1 MVPRTRLRTLTIF
14 DFRLNGVSL
23 PRQPDAV
30 YRKSGI
36 ENRKSQE
43 GVGLSNHT
51 GRKVTLAREVG
62 FCFGVKRAINLTR
75 QALAERNDVF
85 ILGELVH
92 NPRVTDELE
101 AKGLRKTTDIDGR
114 STGTMVIRAHGLP
127 KAKIAEVESRGLEI
141 VDATCPIVLRAQEAA
156 KALEERGCQVVI
168 IGDANHAEIKGVI
181 GALERKVLVVDSV
194 EELRAAKAAHKLMRK
209 VGVIFQTTHALEL
222 CREIVCELMF
232 MCKEVQIINTICRPV
247 QNRQD
252 DALALAKKVDLMLVI
267 GSRTSANTVE
277 LAALCR
283 HHNPHTVHIESA
295 TDLEPAVFDWA
306 EHIGIAS
313 GLSTPDDL
321 VEDLRAMVM
330 SYDGPIVPANR
341 PLVDF
346 DGIPAQA

>member
-1 MVPRTRLRTLTIF
+1 V
-14 DFRLNGVSL
+14 DVSSNNG
-23 PRQPDAV
+23 R
-30 YRKSGI
+30 R
-36 ENRKSQE
+36 
-43 GVGLSNHT
+43 
-51 GRKVTLAREVG
+51 VTLAREVG

-75 QALAERNDVF
+75 QALVERSGVF

-101 AKGLRKTTDIDGR
+101 AKGLRKVDDVSGHEA
-114 STGTMVIRAHGLP
+114 GTMVIRAHGLP
-127 KAKIAEVESRGLEI
+127 KAKIAEAHDRGVDV

-156 KALEERGCQVVI
+156 RALEERGCQVVI
-168 IGDANHAEIKGVI
+168 IGDAKHAEIKGVL
-181 GALERKVLVVDSV
+181 GALEHPALVVDSV
-194 EELRAAKAAHKLMRK
+194 EEVRAAKAAHKLMRK

-252 DALALAKKVDLMLVI
+252 DALELARRVDLMLVI

-283 HHNPHTVHIESA
+283 HYNPQTVHIESA
-295 TDLEPAVFDWA
+295 ADLTPGMFVWA

-321 VEDLRAMVM
+321 VEDVRAKVM
-330 SYDGPIVPANR
+330 AYDGPIEPREPAGTR
-341 PLVDF
+341 TD
-346 DGIPAQA
+346 AESARA